1 MPFSH
6 QFSAIFTPRLPRL
19 RVLTVAKS
27 TEVVGFLKKFDDSV
41 ETVARDL
48 VTVKDDDNAVAVELA
63 TEVDG

>member
-1 MPFSH
+1 
-6 QFSAIFTPRLPRL
+6 
-19 RVLTVAKS
+19 VAKS

-48 VTVKDDDNAVAVELA
+48 ITVKDDDNAVAVELA